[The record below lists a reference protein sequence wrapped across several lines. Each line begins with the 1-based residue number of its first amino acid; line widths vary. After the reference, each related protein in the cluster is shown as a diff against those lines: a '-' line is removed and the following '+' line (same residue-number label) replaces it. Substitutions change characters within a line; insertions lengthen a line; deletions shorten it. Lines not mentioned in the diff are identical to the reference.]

1 MALSTADAAHLL
13 RRSGFGVTQPAL
25 AELTALGSRTAA
37 VDRVLDLSR
46 NAAGAVPTIPVGGDK
61 YVALKT
67 MTNWWIDRM
76 RTSPVPIVEKMT
88 VFWHGHFATGMDKV
102 DMSAMATQHAILRKH
117 ALGDFHAMTQ
127 AVSRDPA
134 MLLYLDNY
142 ANFAGRFQENFA
154 RELMELFTMGLGNYT
169 QADVS
174 ALTRAWTGHSV
185 DDSYRTYLFRA
196 AYHDNN
202 GKRLFGGPLKNWDGP
217 AALTEILKGVMA
229 VPSSRFVAAKVFSF
243 LAYPVEPGDPVVTPL
258 ADAFRA
264 SDLNVLALVKAI
276 FNSPAFWSDT
286 ARHALVRS
294 PIEWV
299 VAALQASG
307 IPTTTVPAQTVLAQA
322 GQLLFS
328 PPDVSGW
335 GQNEYWLSTS
345 NLWGRSQWASF
356 VRYYAWQAGLLS
368 GMEKLSVPERVQ
380 RAFDQF
386 GITEP
391 SPTTRAALEG
401 YCTKALADGDGWS
414 IPAMLVHLLLL
425 SPDLQVA

>member
-1 MALSTADAAHLL
+1 
-13 RRSGFGVTQPAL
+13 
-25 AELTALGSRTAA
+25 
-37 VDRVLDLSR
+37 
-46 NAAGAVPTIPVGGDK
+46 
-61 YVALKT
+61 
-67 MTNWWIDRM
+67 
-76 RTSPVPIVEKMT
+76 
-88 VFWHGHFATGMDKV
+88 
-102 DMSAMATQHAILRKH
+102 
-117 ALGDFHAMTQ
+117 MTQ

-202 GKRLFGGPLKNWDGP
+202 GKRLFGGPSKNWDGP

-229 VPSSRFVAAKVFSF
+229 VPCSRFITAKVFSF

-299 VAALQASG
+299 VAALQATG